1 MWIDV
6 SEKLTSP
13 SSGCLMMETGS
24 SSEISSTNIYQTT
37 WCYIPAAI
45 FILVSVI
52 TTVLTMIRIFCG
64 LTTKK
69 TRNDFDLDI
78 NFWSLPI
85 FFSAASFVTVKV
97 ASTLWL
103 SLLFIFTS
111 INCKY
116 AYQRQ
121 EVQTQGLMLQVYYS

>member
-97 ASTLWL
+97 ASTL
-103 SLLFIFTS
+103 
-111 INCKY
+111 
-116 AYQRQ
+116 
-121 EVQTQGLMLQVYYS
+121 